1 MMTGPPAATIVIT
14 TRDRREELRRA
25 LDSAFAQDVPVE
37 VIVTDDASTDG
48 TADMVK
54 QEFPLAKLLRSE
66 ECVGLIVQRNR
77 AAAAATCRIIFSLDD
92 DAEFG
97 STDTVRRTLQDFS
110 EPRIGAVAIPH
121 IDTSTGKAVNEQA
134 PDDDK
139 VWCVASFTG
148 TAHAVRRDVFLALGG
163 YREDLIHQGEE
174 SDYCIR
180 MLAAGLVTRLG
191 RAPSIQH
198 HESPRR
204 SFTRMDFHG
213 RRNDLFFAWR
223 HAPATR
229 LVPHLLGTTLLGL
242 RDAAKT
248 GRWKSQCD
256 GIMEGWR
263 RIIKRGTLREPVKPG
278 VYRLFRELRRH
289 GPKTLDEILPAV
301 PPVRL
306 QSRPSQVSTA

>member
-1 MMTGPPAATIVIT
+1 MTGTPAATIVIT
-14 TRDRREELRRA
+14 TRDRREDLRRA
-25 LDSAFAQDVPVE
+25 LKSVFGQDVPVE
-37 VIVTDDASTDG
+37 VIVTDDASSDG
-48 TADMVK
+48 TADMLH
-54 QEFPLAKLLRSE
+54 QEFPLAKVLRSE

-97 STDTVRRTLQDFS
+97 STDTVRRTLHDFS

-121 IDTSTGKAVNEQA
+121 VDTPTGKVVNAQA
-134 PDDDK
+134 PDDDRI
-139 VWCVASFTG
+139 WCVASYTG
-148 TAHAVRRDVFLALGG
+148 TAHAVRRDIFLALGG

-223 HAPATR
+223 HAPVMR
-229 LVPHLLGTTLLGL
+229 LVPHLLGSTLHGL

-256 GIMEGWR
+256 GIKEGWH
-263 RIIKRGTLREPVKPG
+263 RIIKRSTLREPVKPG

-289 GPKTLDEILPAV
+289 GPKPLDEIISAV

-306 QSRPSQVSTA
+306 PSRQARASSA